1 MNSCILMAEI
11 TNPPQ
16 LRHTPD
22 GLELAEMMVQFAG
35 SRPDDAPGMLRVIG
49 WGNMAKEIHAN
60 YHQGD
65 RVLIEGRLGMNSI
78 QREGFKEK
86 RAELT
91 VQKIHSLGGAIVTTT
106 TPMMEQATSAATN
119 TRNNSAPATDY
130 QPTNYPPADYPPVNN
145 TPSYQPPIPEPTP
158 ARANVGVMNDDYSQ
172 NTPQRNF
179 EPSTY
184 PAMDAPDEDDIPF

>member
-65 RVLIEGRLGMNSI
+65 RVLIEGRLGMNTI

-119 TRNNSAPATDY
+119 TRNNSAPVTDY
-130 QPTNYPPADYPPVNN
+130 QPTNYPPANS
-145 TPSYQPPIPEPTP
+145 TPSYQPSIPEPAKTY
-158 ARANVGVMNDDYSQ
+158 VGVNSDDYSQ
-172 NTPQRNF
+172 NTPQKNF

>member
-1 MNSCILMAEI
+1 MNNCILMAEI

-22 GLELAEMMVQFAG
+22 GLELAEMMVQFPG
-35 SRPDDAPGMLRVIG
+35 SKPDDPPAMLKVIG
-49 WGNMAKEIHAN
+49 WGKMAEEIHAS

-65 RVLIEGRLGMNSI
+65 RVLIEGRLGMSTI

-91 VQKIHSLGGAIVTTT
+91 VQKIHSLGDAVVTTSAPEQTERTPAQT
-106 TPMMEQATSAATN
+106 T
-119 TRNNSAPATDY
+119 TRSNSAPA
-130 QPTNYPPADYPPVNN
+130 NRPPANN
-145 TPSYQPPIPEPTP
+145 NAPANYEQPAATKTP
-158 ARANVGVMNDDYSQ
+158 ARTNVGVMPDNNYSQ
-172 NTPQRNF
+172 AAPPRNY

-184 PAMDAPDEDDIPF
+184 PAMDEPDTDDIPF

>member
-22 GLELAEMMVQFAG
+22 GLELAEMMVQFPG
-35 SRPDDAPGMLRVIG
+35 SKPDDAPSMLKVIG
-49 WGNMAKEIHAN
+49 WGKMAEEIHAN

-65 RVLIEGRLGMNSI
+65 RVLIEGRLTMNTI

-86 RAELT
+86 RAEMT
-91 VQKIHSLGGAIVTTT
+91 VQKIHSLGNAVVTTSAPEPMER
-106 TPMMEQATSAATN
+106 TPAAQTQTRTNSAPAN
-119 TRNNSAPATDY
+119 RPPANNSAP
-130 QPTNYPPADYPPVNN
+130 
-145 TPSYQPPIPEPTP
+145 PSYEQKATKTP
-158 ARANVGVMNDDYSQ
+158 ARTNVGVMPDNDYDQAPPPPPS
-172 NTPQRNF
+172 RNY

-184 PAMDAPDEDDIPF
+184 PAMEEDDIPF

>member
-1 MNSCILMAEI
+1 MNNCILMAEI

-22 GLELAEMMVQFAG
+22 GLELAEMMVQFPA
-35 SRPDDAPGMLRVIG
+35 SRPDDPPGMLRVIG

-65 RVLIEGRLGMNSI
+65 RVLIEGRLGMNKI
-78 QREGFKEK
+78 QREGFKET

-91 VQKIHSLGGAIVTTT
+91 VQKIHSLSAAMMTT
-106 TPMMEQATSAATN
+106 AATN
-119 TRNNSAPATDY
+119 TPAANYPPTNYPATNT
-130 QPTNYPPADYPPVNN
+130 PATNYPPANN
-145 TPSYQPPIPEPTP
+145 APSYESPVSEPTP
-158 ARANVGVMNDDYSQ
+158 TRTNVGVMNNEYTQSV
-172 NTPQRNF
+172 PQRNF

>member
-65 RVLIEGRLGMNSI
+65 RVLIEGRLGMNTI

-91 VQKIHSLGGAIVTTT
+91 VQKIHSLGGAIPTASYANVTTT
-106 TPMMEQATSAATN
+106 TPMMEQATSATEN

-130 QPTNYPPADYPPVNN
+130 QPANNN
-145 TPSYQPPIPEPTP
+145 TPSYEPPTP
-158 ARANVGVMNDDYSQ
+158 ARTNVGVMNDDYSQ

>member
-22 GLELAEMMVQFAG
+22 GLELAEMMVQFPG

-65 RVLIEGRLGMNSI
+65 RVLIEGRLGMNTI

-119 TRNNSAPATDY
+119 TRNNSAPASYSPTDY
-130 QPTNYPPADYPPVNN
+130 PPANYPPANNN
-145 TPSYQPPIPEPTP
+145 TPSYEPPISEPAP
-158 ARANVGVMNDDYSQ
+158 ARTYVGVNSDDYSQ

-184 PAMDAPDEDDIPF
+184 PVMDAPDEDDIPF